1 MSQRTEIVR
10 IAAGEIGYK
19 EGANNNTKYGVWYGM
34 NNNPWCAMFV
44 SWCAR
49 QAGVPMGV
57 IPNLAYVPYIQA
69 TYDRQGA
76 WMPRGSGYSPLPGDL
91 VIFGKNDH
99 IGIVEGVS
107 NNRLIT
113 IEGNTSASGNSSNGD
128 GVYRRNRSINDSWIK
143 GYCTPKYEE
152 ELKVDKVLLFVND
165 EKVSVPGVL
174 IDDENYVHLKT
185 IAMLLGANVTY
196 DAGRKMPIIETLE
209 HESTQ
214 TLDKIA
220 DAFKSLSNWRK
231 QHD

>member
-1 MSQRTEIVR
+1 MTQREQI
-10 IAAGEIGYK
+10 IAVAVSEIGYR
-19 EGANNNTKYGVWYGM
+19 EGTNNATKYGAWYGM
-34 NNNPWCAMFV
+34 NNQPWCAMFV

-69 TYDRQGA
+69 TYYRQGA
-76 WMPRGSGYSPLPGDL
+76 WMPRGSGYSPRPGDL

-107 NNRLIT
+107 NDRLIT

-185 IAMLLGANVTY
+185 IAMLLGASVTY

-209 HESTQ
+209 HEATQ

>member
-1 MSQRTEIVR
+1 MTQREQI
-10 IAAGEIGYK
+10 IAVAVSEIGYR
-19 EGANNNTKYGVWYGM
+19 EGTNNATKYGAWYGM
-34 NNNPWCAMFV
+34 NNQPWCAMFV

-107 NNRLIT
+107 NDRLIT

-152 ELKVDKVLLFVND
+152 ELKVDKVLLSVND

-174 IDDENYVHLKT
+174 IDNENYVHLKT

-196 DAGRKMPIIETLE
+196 DAGRKMPIIETSE
-209 HESTQ
+209 HEATQ